1 MKIALVSDDGITISQ
16 HFGRA
21 SFYVVVA
28 VENGQ
33 VVSREMR
40 EKPGHA
46 QFAGQHGHE
55 AHEHPAGQGHGFD
68 AAAQDRHSRM
78 AAAIADCE
86 VLIARGMGAGA
97 YHSLQQAGI
106 RPIITDIPTVDEA
119 VRAFIEGRLID
130 HPERLH

>member
-21 SFYVVVA
+21 PYYVVVT

-33 VVSREMR
+33 IIGREVR
-40 EKPGHA
+40 EKLGHA

-55 AHEHPAGQGHGFD
+55 EHGHAGGQGHGFD
-68 AAAQDRHSRM
+68 RAAQDRHSRM
-78 AAAIADCE
+78 AAVIADCQ

-97 YHSLQQAGI
+97 YQSMQEAGI
-106 RPIITDIPTVDEA
+106 RPIITDIPTIDEA
-119 VRAFIEGRLID
+119 VRALIEGRLMD